1 MRVDQVM
8 IAEREANVPRQRTAK
23 RSILIVD
30 DQEEIRELLS
40 DVLLLDGYTTQ
51 TAADGLE
58 AIEKISKKLPDL
70 ITLDLAMPV
79 LDGHGVLKRLAG
91 DPKTS
96 SIPVVVV
103 SAYSSDLQP
112 TPQIVRVVPKPFEV
126 AELMDLIRGVLRCSD
141 C

>member
-1 MRVDQVM
+1 LML
-8 IAEREANVPRQRTAK
+8 AEREAKMPRQRLAK

-40 DVLLLDGYTTQ
+40 DVLLLGGYTTQ
-51 TAADGLE
+51 TAANGLE
-58 AIEKISKKLPDL
+58 AIEKIASKVPDL
-70 ITLDLAMPV
+70 ITLDLAMPG
-79 LDGHGVLKRLAG
+79 LDGHGVLKQLAR

-103 SAYSSDLQP
+103 SAYTSDLEP

-126 AELMDLIRGVLRCSD
+126 SELMDLIRGVLKRAD
-141 C
+141 A

>member
-1 MRVDQVM
+1 MDQLMV
-8 IAEREANVPRQRTAK
+8 AEREANVPRQRAAT

-51 TAADGLE
+51 TAANGLE
-58 AIEKISKKLPDL
+58 AIEQISKRVPDL

-79 LDGHGVLKRLAG
+79 LDGHGVLRRLAG
-91 DPKTS
+91 DPRMS
-96 SIPVVVV
+96 AIPVVVV

-112 TPQIVRVVPKPFEV
+112 TPQIVRIVPKPFEV
-126 AELMDLIRGVLRCSD
+126 SELMDLIRGVLRCADS
-141 C
+141 

>member
-1 MRVDQVM
+1 MDQLVV
-8 IAEREANVPRQRTAK
+8 AEREANLPRQRMAK

-40 DVLLLDGYTTQ
+40 DVLVLDGYSTQ
-51 TAADGLE
+51 TAANGLE
-58 AIEKISKKLPDL
+58 AIEQIAKWVPDL
-70 ITLDLAMPV
+70 ITLDLAMPG

-91 DPKTS
+91 DPRTA

-103 SAYSSDLQP
+103 SAYSSELQP

-126 AELMDLIRGVLRCSD
+126 SELMDLIRGVLRCTDS
-141 C
+141 